1 MVYSLLYST
10 SSYMI
15 YSIIIC
21 YIAHSIKHV
30 LYSMVYSLLI
40 SPWVVKKAFFWLY
53 RPFFWLY
60 TTFHSQK
67 RWYISK
73 KKVVCC

>member
-10 SSYMI
+10 RSYMI

-30 LYSMVYSLLI
+30 LYSMVYSLLYSI
-40 SPWVVKKAFFWLY
+40 IIC
-53 RPFFWLY
+53 
-60 TTFHSQK
+60 
-67 RWYISK
+67 YITLNIARAI
-73 KKVVCC
+73 